1 MKKLK
6 LLIPICIII
15 LFIQCTHSS
24 EKRGPAGI
32 EERTLSSFSSVVL
45 KGAANLNITNGH
57 DYHVKVNAPINL
69 IPMIQTKV
77 ENDQLIISMKNE
89 FSLNDSKIDLEITT
103 PSLKSVTVSGAGNV
117 EIASFQVQKMKL
129 TLSGAGKIRF
139 SNSECDSL
147 FAILSGAGNMYVDVS
162 DYLEANLKGVGN
174 IEYHGDPT
182 VNSKI
187 SGVGNVVKK

>member
-1 MKKLK
+1 MLI
-6 LLIPICIII
+6 IPIGFII
-15 LFIQCTHSS
+15 LFTECKHSM
-24 EKRGPAGI
+24 EKRGPAGS
-32 EERTLSSFSSVVL
+32 EERTLSSFSTIVL
-45 KGAANLNITNGH
+45 RGAGNLKITNGQ
-57 DYHVKVNAPINL
+57 DSHVKVNAPVNL
-69 IPMIQTKV
+69 LPMIETTV

-89 FSLNDSKIDLEITT
+89 FSLNDSKIDLDITT
-103 PSLKSVTVSGAGNV
+103 PTLKAVTVSGAGNV

-187 SGVGNVVKK
+187 SGVGKVIKK